1 MVTRPGAPS
10 GLPFGYE
17 WARGSRPAAGASRRS
32 VGRRDQLD
40 PAGTRG
46 AVRRLRT
53 DADRRRLLGHFGA
66 VRNGTLT
73 GAESLENPSASS
85 SSGDEDSSFGF
96 DDIASYDD
104 GVEVE
109 IVGTVAQQATTGMT
123 GAETTHGQMVVAS
136 VLIRNGSVTAVDAAS
151 VLVTAAY
158 GADDTDAPLVVDPT
172 GELANAFLGHVTAG
186 EEATAGYG
194 FAIPFSALG
203 RVIVTV
209 DLGDGEHEP
218 VSFTGAVERDG

>member
-1 MVTRPGAPS
+1 MISSTLLALAVLSAGCGRMPTGDDSSATSGPS
-10 GLPFGYE
+10 
-17 WARGSRPAAGASRRS
+17 
-32 VGRRDQLD
+32 
-40 PAGTRG
+40 
-46 AVRRLRT
+46 
-53 DADRRRLLGHFGA
+53 
-66 VRNGTLT
+66 NGTLT

-109 IVGTVAQQATTGMT
+109 IVGTIAQQATTGMT

-136 VLIRNGSVTAVDAAS
+136 VLIRNGSDTAVDAAS

-194 FAIPFSALG
+194 FAIPFTALD

-218 VSFTGAVERDG
+218 VSFTGAVARGG